1 MARRDYGS
9 KRRPVRSRSNA
20 PRQFLLI
27 VTSFLCGYLTATVF
41 DFTSLST
48 WVNKHILA
56 KNTLPEARPVAHKAV
71 VPKPKFE
78 FYTLLSKD
86 NSAPVVAAN
95 RGIAATPIPK
105 IETRQSA
112 TDNQTPRAAI
122 AAATQQTAQKNVSVA
137 ESKPLM
143 PMRPSSK
150 ETYMVQI
157 ASFNKRQDAEHLKA
171 SLVLRGFDV
180 TVAPVAQHNM
190 TWFRVIIGPFGSR
203 QDAERAHA
211 IVARNEHMKGM
222 IRRMDG

>member
-9 KRRPVRSRSNA
+9 KRRQIKSRSNA

-27 VTSFLCGYLTATVF
+27 VTSFLCGYLTATMF

-48 WVNKHILA
+48 WVNKTILA
-56 KNTLPEARPVAHKAV
+56 KQIAPDARPVAHKVSA
-71 VPKPKFE
+71 PKPKFE
-78 FYTLLSKD
+78 FYTLLAKD

-95 RGIAATPIPK
+95 RAIVTMPISKPDS
-105 IETRQSA
+105 RQLQMDSQA
-112 TDNQTPRAAI
+112 PRAAI
-122 AAATQQTAQKNVSVA
+122 VAATQQATQKQVSVV

-143 PMRPSSK
+143 PARPAGK
-150 ETYMVQI
+150 ESYMVQI

-180 TVAPVAQHNM
+180 AIAPVAQRNM
-190 TWFRVIIGPFGSR
+190 TWFRVIIGPFGTR
-203 QDAERAHA
+203 QDAERAHDR
-211 IVARNEHMKGM
+211 VARSEHMNGM